1 MAARDSITAV
11 VLGDGTP
18 EPALRTAHAARA
30 YATRVLL
37 AERDGATAR
46 ELAAA
51 ALPPD
56 VAVVSC
62 DWGDAASAR
71 DLLAGLDT
79 PWTLFLAPGERP
91 DARDRAA
98 FEREWATL
106 VPGAVALSTGAEY
119 ETRLHPPD
127 AEALAA
133 VGAPAPRQLE
143 SLRILALREGATAP
157 RPVTVPAIV
166 GTVPDLGALAAEL
179 PAALRD
185 PRRLAAAIRGD
196 DLDALE
202 RLGAVLERHEERRLL
217 EVVRAGRDVCWT
229 DEHEAE
235 PLVTIRVAT
244 YHRPEWIGR
253 AIESCLAQTWQR
265 VEVLVVG
272 DRCSD
277 ETAAVV
283 RGFHD
288 PRVRFV
294 NLPARG
300 IYPTDPMARW
310 RVAGVL
316 PANTALVLGQ
326 GSWITACD
334 DDDEFTPDHVETLLG
349 EARRRRL
356 EMVWSKADMEVRA
369 GEWEVVGSEPLAEGR
384 VTQGSV
390 LFSMGL
396 RFMRFSNTCWRAEQ
410 PADWNL
416 WSRMRDIGV
425 RTGFVDRVTYLHR
438 LETHQRERL

>member
-1 MAARDSITAV
+1 MSVAARDAITAV

-30 YATRVLL
+30 YAARVLL
-37 AERDGATAR
+37 AERHPDTAR
-46 ELAAA
+46 ELARHP
-51 ALPPD
+51 LPPD

-71 DLLAGLDT
+71 ELLAGLDT

-98 FEREWATL
+98 FEREWVTL
-106 VPGAVALSTGAEY
+106 TPGAVTLSTGDSS
-119 ETRLHPPD
+119 ETRLHPPCP
-127 AEALAA
+127 EALAA
-133 VGAPAPRQLE
+133 VGAPAPRHME
-143 SLRILALREGATAP
+143 SLRIVALREG
-157 RPVTVPAIV
+157 
-166 GTVPDLGALAAEL
+166 GTVPTLDEERGAGSVTPGLGVLAAEL

-185 PRRLAAAIRGD
+185 PRRFAAAVRGD

-235 PLVTIRVAT
+235 PLVTIRIAT

-265 VEVLVVG
+265 VEGLVVG
-272 DRCSD
+272 ERCSD

-288 PRVRFV
+288 PRLRFV

-300 IYPTDPMARW
+300 LYPSEPMARW

-316 PANTALVLGQ
+316 PANTALVLGE

-416 WSRMRDIGV
+416 W
-425 RTGFVDRVTYLHR
+425 
-438 LETHQRERL
+438 